1 MYSFFDGA
9 DAVCGQLPPADDER
23 SRGER
28 IDRGSKAKIQGKRP
42 LTALITGIQIIDH
55 ARF

>member
-42 LTALITGIQIIDH
+42 LTALITAFDFFE
-55 ARF
+55 R